1 MLWVSQPNT
10 AAGHYAGI
18 VTGRLE
24 NNVEPLYN
32 VSVAVVHI
40 LSNKFG
46 TVSN

>member
-1 MLWVSQPNT
+1 MVWVSQPNT

-32 VSVAVVHI
+32 VSLAVVLI
-40 LSNKFG
+40 LSNKLV